1 MPRWPLTLISAPS
14 GPWTM
19 PTVGASFTKSMKLR
33 PLIGSLA
40 TDCSSI
46 SDVCSE
52 RVVSIT
58 GAPPWTV
65 MRSPLV
71 TPSAKSMRSTRPSAS
86 TTSSRR
92 PLAKPLIST
101 EIV

>member
-1 MPRWPLTLISAPS
+1 
-14 GPWTM
+14 M

-46 SDVCSE
+46 SDVCSG

-58 GAPPWTV
+58 GAPPATV
-65 MRSPLV
+65 TRSPAGDAEREVDAQDAAEREHDVGAL
-71 TPSAKSMRSTRPSAS
+71 ALGEAG
-86 TTSSRR
+86 SSRR
-92 PLAKPLIST
+92 
-101 EIV
+101 